1 MCSPYGS
8 ARSTECDNIRN
19 ARRWPS
25 RHAPTISPELHPRQP
40 SFSFLLL
47 LLFLLLPHRRRLA
60 SLLTSDR
67 WFTREDL
74 LLARFYERLWP
85 ATETRREQRPS
96 LPRTKNRFLR
106 DSAQFRVPVIFLESS
121 SATLRARE
129 VVGCTSNVRS
139 ALALPPKE
147 ECRRA
152 NRSIRVG
159 HLHYSDGWILDLL
172 AAQSI
177 PRLRLSRIKL
187 LSTNVRYLDVI
198 YIISEKA
205 ECPTYRRSSCFE

>member
-106 DSAQFRVPVIFLESS
+106 DSAQFRRPSPRDFLGEFLCHFESK
-121 SATLRARE
+121 
-129 VVGCTSNVRS
+129 RS
-139 ALALPPKE
+139 
-147 ECRRA
+147 RRLHEQ
-152 NRSIRVG
+152 RSISLGIAPERRV
-159 HLHYSDGWILDLL
+159 STS
-172 AAQSI
+172 QSI
-177 PRLRLSRIKL
+177 DSCRTSSLFRWLDTRSFGCSID
-187 LSTNVRYLDVI
+187 STITTFAY
-198 YIISEKA
+198 
-205 ECPTYRRSSCFE
+205 